1 MAMVK
6 ETARRGEAQD
16 QAANEA
22 AAAASFDPFA
32 GRGQGTREALRLRA
46 MRGAR
51 RAQAQAGFKPAS
63 EQASQYGA
71 EFNRLA
77 EDTAKASLKFA
88 KGGAVGGEVRSAVRG
103 AGCAARG
110 LKPCDMY

>member
-6 ETARRGEAQD
+6 ETARRTEGQD
-16 QAANEA
+16 EA
-22 AAAASFDPFA
+22 ATASFDPFA
-32 GRGQGTREALRLRA
+32 GRGPGTRDALRLRA

>member
-1 MAMVK
+1 MAR
-6 ETARRGEAQD
+6 ESARRTEGQD
-16 QAANEA
+16 EA
-22 AAAASFDPFA
+22 ATASFDPFA
-32 GRGQGTREALRLRA
+32 GRGPGTREALRLRA

-71 EFNRLA
+71 EFNKLA

-88 KGGAVGGEVRSAVRG
+88 NGGAVRAAARG
-103 AGCAARG
+103 TGCAARG
-110 LKPCDMY
+110 LKSCDMY